1 MNLLSHIDNFF
12 PNLSVACIIVII
24 MLGTVCSKWATWTYA
39 TVYLFLV
46 LHVFFG
52 IKSIFESNHCNF
64 VQLKSISTN
73 TNSQLIS
80 MLSSIVWFESQVL
93 TASWSDIDQSIQSSK
108 NRLKFQMFN
117 RFRCHTTCCYICFAQ
132 LDLQFIRIF
141 FVILWI
147 FSIRNVPTS

>member
-1 MNLLSHIDNFF
+1 MNVLSHIDNFF
-12 PNLSVACIIVII
+12 PNLSVACITVII
-24 MLGTVCSKWATWTYA
+24 MLDTVCSKWATWTYA

-46 LHVFFG
+46 LRVIFG
-52 IKSIFESNHCNF
+52 IKSIFASNHCRF
-64 VQLKSISTN
+64 FQLKSISTN

-93 TASWSDIDQSIQSSK
+93 AASWSDIDQSIQSSK

-117 RFRCHTTCCYICFAQ
+117 RFRCHTTCCYIQFTQ

-141 FVILWI
+141 SSLFG
-147 FSIRNVPTS
+147 FFHT